1 MKYYM
6 FQYILASGIGKSNLD
21 VISSLYVNHYDIGTN
36 YFFKKKLTSNGKL
49 SSCAITSQFIFYTAS
64 VIAVIFNFGFM
75 EGKSCFVFAVFD
87 FNFLGV
93 FQHFSIKFPHNLRHW
108 IASEMALKLGPLILF
123 CSSVFDFLG
132 EFCRTS
138 LF

>member
-1 MKYYM
+1 M
-6 FQYILASGIGKSNLD
+6 FQYILASGIGKSNLN
-21 VISSLYVNHYDIGTN
+21 VITICESLWYNRYL
-36 YFFKKKLTSNGKL
+36 FFLKKKKLTSNGKL

-138 LF
+138 LFWNM